1 MEKNV
6 KEGTLMQEIETALE
20 KVKGEKAKIIAVNK
34 EAEIPSEINE
44 RIKSLVLIKS
54 ELIRENRKHFMNY
67 ELTREAEIEELNKMA
82 NAREQNVKDYTRNGR
97 PELAE
102 ADAKEL
108 AIIKEFLPYVPEGE
122 ELEEFI
128 NSMIDTYL
136 SEQVEGYAPSKK
148 DMGKIKALANATY
161 PTVNGGI
168 IKDVLMS
175 RINGNNN

>member
-1 MEKNV
+1 MENV
-6 KEGTLMQEIETALE
+6 REETLMHEIELALE
-20 KVKGEKAKIIAVNK
+20 KAKGEKAKIIATDK
-34 EAEIPSEINE
+34 EAKIPSSLNE

-108 AIIKEFLPYVPEGE
+108 ALIKEFLPYVPEGK

-136 SEQVEGYAPSKK
+136 SEQTEGYAPSMK
-148 DMGKIKALANATY
+148 DMGKIKALVNATY

-175 RINGNNN
+175 RINDSK

>member
-1 MEKNV
+1 MENV
-6 KEGTLMQEIETALE
+6 REGSLMQEIEIALE
-20 KVKGEKAKIIAVNK
+20 KAKGEKAKIIAANK
-34 EAEIPSEINE
+34 EAEVPASLNE

-67 ELTREAEIEELNKMA
+67 ELTREAEIDELNKMA

-108 AIIKEFLPYVPEGE
+108 ALIKEFLPYVPEGK

-136 SEQVEGYAPSKK
+136 SEQTEGYAPSMK
-148 DMGKIKALANATY
+148 DMGKIKVLVNATY

-175 RINGNNN
+175 RINGNSK

>member
-1 MEKNV
+1 MENV
-6 KEGTLMQEIETALE
+6 REETLMHEIELALE
-20 KVKGEKAKIIAVNK
+20 KAKGEKAKIIAADK
-34 EAEIPSEINE
+34 EAEIPSSLNE

-102 ADAKEL
+102 ADANEL
-108 AIIKEFLPYVPEGE
+108 AIIKEFLPYVPEGK

-136 SEQVEGYAPSKK
+136 SEQAEGYAPSMK
-148 DMGKIKALANATY
+148 DMGKIKALVNATY

-175 RINGNNN
+175 RINGNR

>member
-1 MEKNV
+1 M
-6 KEGTLMQEIETALE
+6 
-20 KVKGEKAKIIAVNK
+20 
-34 EAEIPSEINE
+34 
-44 RIKSLVLIKS
+44 LIKS

-67 ELTREAEIEELNKMA
+67 ELTREAEIDELNKMA

-108 AIIKEFLPYVPEGE
+108 ALIKEFLPYVPEGK

-136 SEQVEGYAPSKK
+136 SEQTEGYAPSMK
-148 DMGKIKALANATY
+148 DMGKIKALVNATY
-161 PTVNGGI
+161 PTVNGSV
-168 IKDVLMS
+168 IKDVLMK
-175 RINGNNN
+175 RINDNK

>member
-1 MEKNV
+1 MENV

-20 KVKGEKAKIIAVNK
+20 KVKGEKAKIIAANK
-34 EAEIPSEINE
+34 EAEVPASLNE

-54 ELIRENRKHFMNY
+54 ELIRENKKHFMNY
-67 ELTREAEIEELNKMA
+67 ELTREAEIAELNKMA
-82 NAREQNVKDYTRNGR
+82 NAREQNVKDYSRNGR

-108 AIIKEFLPYVPEGE
+108 AILKEFLPYVPEGN

-136 SEQVEGYAPSKK
+136 SEQTDGYALSMK
-148 DMGKIKALANATY
+148 DMGKIKALVNATY

-175 RINGNNN
+175 RINGSSNN

>member
-1 MEKNV
+1 MENV
-6 KEGTLMQEIETALE
+6 REETLMHEIELALE
-20 KVKGEKAKIIAVNK
+20 KAKGEKAKIIAADK
-34 EAEIPSEINE
+34 EAEIPSSLNE

-97 PELAE
+97 LELAE

-108 AIIKEFLPYVPEGE
+108 AIIKEFLPYVPEGK

-136 SEQVEGYAPSKK
+136 SEQSEGYAPSMK
-148 DMGKIKALANATY
+148 DMGKIKALVNATY

-175 RINGNNN
+175 RINGNR

>member
-1 MEKNV
+1 MENV
-6 KEGTLMQEIETALE
+6 REGSLMQEIELALE
-20 KVKGEKAKIIAVNK
+20 KVKGEKAKIIAANK
-34 EAEIPSEINE
+34 EAEVPNEINE

-67 ELTREAEIEELNKMA
+67 ELTREAEIDELNKMA

-108 AIIKEFLPYVPEGE
+108 ALIKEFLPYVPEGK

-136 SEQVEGYAPSKK
+136 SEQAEGYTPSMK
-148 DMGKIKALANATY
+148 DMGKIKALVNATY

-175 RINGNNN
+175 RINDNK

>member
-1 MEKNV
+1 MENV
-6 KEGTLMQEIETALE
+6 REETLMHEIELALE
-20 KVKGEKAKIIAVNK
+20 KAKGEKAKIIATDK
-34 EAEIPSEINE
+34 EAEIPSSLNE

-108 AIIKEFLPYVPEGE
+108 AIIKEFLPYVPEGK

-136 SEQVEGYAPSKK
+136 SEQAEGYAPSMK
-148 DMGKIKALANATY
+148 DMGKIKALVNATY

-175 RINGNNN
+175 RINDNK